1 VVYVLRQSGLPA
13 DHAAV
18 KKGTQWLKRN
28 QRVSGEWF
36 THSLNSD
43 HNHYISH
50 TGTAFAILALKA
62 CE

>member
-1 VVYVLRQSGLPA
+1 MVYVLRQAGLGA
-13 DHAAV
+13 DHVAV
-18 KKGTQWLKRN
+18 KKGAEWLKRN
-28 QRVSGEWF
+28 QLVSGEWF

-43 HNHYISH
+43 QNHYISH